1 MQSGP
6 VFITLVSVSIVR
18 SEPLEKKKKQTRKGK
33 EWTEMKEN
41 IEKKEIIL
49 KGSTIRAGQI
59 MSSHILHFI
68 DIFLSFWI
76 NYIDY

>member
-18 SEPLEKKKKQTRKGK
+18 SEPLKKKKQTRKGK

-41 IEKKEIIL
+41 IEKKRNYFKRIYDPS
-49 KGSTIRAGQI
+49 GSDHEQSYLA
-59 MSSHILHFI
+59 F
-68 DIFLSFWI
+68 
-76 NYIDY
+76 Y